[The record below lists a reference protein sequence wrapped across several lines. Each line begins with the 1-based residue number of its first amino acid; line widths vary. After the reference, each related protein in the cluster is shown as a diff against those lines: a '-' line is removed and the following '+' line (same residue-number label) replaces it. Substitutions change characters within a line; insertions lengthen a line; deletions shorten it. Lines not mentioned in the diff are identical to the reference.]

1 MIRRRSIG
9 EVLFDAINY
18 MLLAGIAFITTYPF
32 IYVIFA
38 SLSESKLL
46 MAHRG
51 ALLAPI
57 GFSFNAY
64 RMTFVNPNILSGY
77 GVTIVVL
84 VAGVSVNLLMTSMG
98 AYVLSRK
105 TFKLKNVFMV
115 MIILTMYI
123 QGGLIPR
130 YLVINNFFGLGNNL
144 LSLILPHAIMT
155 MNLII
160 MRTNFN
166 QIPGS
171 LEESAR
177 IDGANDFIILFRII
191 LPVSKAIVAVMIL
204 YYGVHHWN
212 SWFDAMIFLR
222 DRHLYPLQLVL
233 REILIVNSTESMI
246 ESGAGGDMEAIGESI
261 KYATIVIATIPILS
275 VYPFIQKYFAKG
287 VMIGAVKG

>member
-1 MIRRRSIG
+1 MIRKRSIG

-38 SLSESKLL
+38 SLSDSKLL

-51 ALLAPI
+51 VLLSPI

-64 RMTFVNPNILSGY
+64 RMAFVNPNILSGY

-105 TFKLKNVFMV
+105 TFKLKNIFMI

-130 YLVINNFFGLGNNL
+130 YLVINNFLGLGNNL

-233 REILIVNSTESMI
+233 REILIVNSMESMI
-246 ESGAGGDMEAIGESI
+246 ESGAGGDTEAIGESI
-261 KYATIVIATIPILS
+261 KYATIVIATIPILC